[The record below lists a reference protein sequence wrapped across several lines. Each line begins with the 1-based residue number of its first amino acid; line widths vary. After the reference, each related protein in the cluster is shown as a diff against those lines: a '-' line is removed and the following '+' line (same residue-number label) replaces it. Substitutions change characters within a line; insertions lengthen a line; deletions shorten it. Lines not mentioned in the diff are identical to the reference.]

1 MKLHEPVSLGYPQV
15 MCSLKE
21 QFLGSSVIFVPCIF
35 KSFIA
40 SNGALYHRPILLVQG
55 CVNRREKN
63 DRRKKGQND
72 ILVFIG
78 PSVAERTCDAFS
90 FNDKRQKNTIISKGA
105 GFERAL

>member
-55 CVNRREKN
+55 CVNRHGKKTIEEK
-63 DRRKKGQND
+63 RARM

-78 PSVAERTCDAFS
+78 PSVAERTCDAFR